1 MSTPTNENATPG
13 SLKAK
18 YVIDGHDG
26 VEYLIF
32 HYEHPSKGEFIV
44 YLDNEL
50 DLEWECD
57 NKFDAFIDAGPIKAA
72 LRNTLNTIAQL
83 EPIAHNWPGDL
94 KLSAKRLL
102 GEAIVSELEGDAVG
116 AKTALTNAQAFFK
129 SKGRQVSRYW
139 TLQASLA
146 TGGVMAVVATAEVL
160 FRTKLVEALGQG
172 PFILSL
178 CFCAGCIGAVLFLLL
193 RLGRQP
199 HVDSTA
205 ERHLHYLEGAARVI
219 GGGIAG
225 ILVGGM
231 VKLGLILPI
240 FGKAG
245 EETLAMCAAAM
256 VAGASEHLAA
266 GIITKVETSEPPQE
280 ENPNAPN

>member
-1 MSTPTNENATPG
+1 MSEPNNEKAKPG

-18 YVIDGHDG
+18 YVINGHDG
-26 VEYLIF
+26 VKHLIF
-32 HYEHPSKGEFIV
+32 HHESSSNGEFIV
-44 YLDNEL
+44 FVDKEL
-50 DLEWECD
+50 DLDWECD
-57 NKFDAFIDAGPIKAA
+57 DNFDAFIDTGPIKPA
-72 LRNTLNTIAQL
+72 LRKTLNAIAQL
-83 EPIAHNWPGDL
+83 EPIAHNWPDDL

-102 GEAIVSELEGDAVG
+102 GEAIVSELEGDAIG
-116 AKTALTNAQAFFK
+116 ASAALANAQTFFK

-139 TLQASLA
+139 TLRASLV
-146 TGGVMAVVATAEVL
+146 TGGIMAIIAILAVL
-160 FRTKLVEALGQG
+160 SRNKLAEALGQV
-172 PFILSL
+172 PFLLLL
-178 CFCAGCIGAVLFLLL
+178 CFCAGCIGAVLFLVL

-205 ERHLHYLEGAARVI
+205 ERHLHYLEGAARII

-225 ILVGGM
+225 MLVGCL

-240 FGKAG
+240 FAKAG

-266 GIITKVETSEPPQE
+266 GIITKVENNEPPKKE
-280 ENPNAPN
+280 KANANH